1 MRAHIFHLRLPT
13 GPVVRGIRV
22 LAEGRE
28 QAAARVFRMYPGS
41 TECVEAG
48 AAAVHTNGASTP
60 AFLMEMKRS
69 AARPPEFQRTEMP
82 EDKTGVRF
90 RLR

>member
-1 MRAHIFHLRLPT
+1 MRAHIFHVRLPT

-41 TECVEAG
+41 TEWVEAG
-48 AAAVHTNGASTP
+48 AVAEHTKDAGAP
-60 AFLMEMKRS
+60 AFPTGIKQS
-69 AARPPEFQRTEMP
+69 VAR
-82 EDKTGVRF
+82 
-90 RLR
+90 